1 MSTELKPGE
10 TDKLW
15 TISNIITLVRI
26 CLVPVFVIALI
37 TPWPDWFGIDS
48 VSSTTKSLI
57 AAFIFILVSC
67 TDWLDGYLARS
78 RGEVTNFGK
87 FMDPLADKILVNNV
101 KGSAVFLCK
110 LHSVHTAYGKMSCG
124 IHIKIF

>member
-26 CLVPVFVIALI
+26 CLVPVFVVALI
-37 TPWPDWFGIDS
+37 TPWPTWFSITG

-57 AAFIFILVSC
+57 AALIFILISC
-67 TDWLDGYLARS
+67 TDWLDGYLAPATTIRPRTSASSWIRS
-78 RGEVTNFGK
+78 RTRFS
-87 FMDPLADKILVNNV
+87 FARRFSRWL
-101 KGSAVFLCK
+101 S
-110 LHSVHTAYGKMSCG
+110 
-124 IHIKIF
+124 

>member
-26 CLVPVFVIALI
+26 CLVPVFVVALI
-37 TPWPDWFGIDS
+37 TPWPTWFSIAG

-57 AAFIFILVSC
+57 AALIFILISC

-87 FMDPLADKILVNNV
+87 FMIRSRTRFSFARRSRWL
-101 KGSAVFLCK
+101 S
-110 LHSVHTAYGKMSCG
+110 
-124 IHIKIF
+124 